1 MHNEKPLSD
10 RMKVLVVGTSGDYID
25 WIRQSC
31 PGRALFLTDPT
42 VRSQAGEAAPSDEE
56 EVLWDLSAYDQ
67 AAGALDA
74 HLCRWG
80 LGLDGIAGY
89 DCESLELAAVLA
101 VKYGLPFPPVEA
113 VTNSRNKYLSKKLWS
128 GTGLACPTARQVF
141 SPDDAVRFFQEL
153 GNPCVL
159 KPLTGSGSELIFR
172 CDSVPECI
180 AGFQKI
186 TNGLRN
192 HRNRRMYSG
201 QAGQPP
207 VVLAEALVNGDEYSC
222 DFIIE
227 NDSVR
232 IIRLTG
238 KILAP
243 GDEFGTARGYLFPA
257 TLPEEIAEPA
267 LVETIHRAAAALG
280 IHRAICMLDFIIEQG
295 RIVLLE
301 MTPRPGGDCLPFLLR
316 RCLNLDPLTLLLDF
330 AQQRRVTVD
339 STASHDCRPACIGL
353 RLHARRQ
360 GVLKRLDPRH
370 LHRDKRVVEIHL
382 IRAAGHRVV
391 MPPEDYDAW
400 LLGHILFVP
409 DSSSD
414 PAEQCRELAQK
425 LEVVFE

>member
-1 MHNEKPLSD
+1 
-10 RMKVLVVGTSGDYID
+10 MKVLVVGTSADYID
-25 WIRQSC
+25 WIRKSH

-42 VRSQAGEAAPSDEE
+42 VRSQAGEAAPSDDE
-56 EVLWDLSAYDQ
+56 EVLWDLSDYDQ
-67 AAGALDA
+67 AARALGI

-80 LGLDGIAGY
+80 LRLDGIAGY

-101 VKYGLPFPPVEA
+101 VKYRLPFPSVAA
-113 VTNSRNKYLSKKLWS
+113 VTNSRNKYLSKKRWS
-128 GTGLACPTARQVF
+128 ETGLACPTARQVF
-141 SPDDAVRFFQEL
+141 SPDDAVRFFQEH

-201 QAGQPP
+201 QSGQPP
-207 VVLAEALVNGDEYSC
+207 VVLAEALVTGDEYSC

-227 NDSVR
+227 NDSIR

-238 KILAP
+238 KILSP

-257 TLPEEIAEPA
+257 RLPEEIAAPA
-267 LVETIHRAAAALG
+267 LAETIHRAAAALG
-280 IHRAICMLDFIIEQG
+280 IRRSICMLDFIIEQG

-330 AQQRRVTVD
+330 AQQRMGSVD
-339 STASHDCRPACIGL
+339 WTAQEECLPACIGL
-353 RLHARRQ
+353 RLHARQQ
-360 GVLKRLDPRH
+360 GVLKRLDPCR

-382 IRAAGHRVV
+382 IRAVGHRVV

-400 LLGHILFVP
+400 LLGHILFIP
-409 DSSSD
+409 DPSSD
-414 PAEQCRELAQK
+414 LAEQCRELAEK